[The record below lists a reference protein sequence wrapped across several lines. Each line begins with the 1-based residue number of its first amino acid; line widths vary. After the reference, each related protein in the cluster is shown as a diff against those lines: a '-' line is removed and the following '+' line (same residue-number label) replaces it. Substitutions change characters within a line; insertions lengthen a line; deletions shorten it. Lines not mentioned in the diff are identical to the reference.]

1 MFTMLQISTG
11 KFFKH
16 EAYETLRRAIY
27 YTNYRVFRDDRIET
41 QVGSLQPVVG
51 VHGLGALTC
60 EIIER
65 IQKLPGGPYS
75 GEVIATGGETLINDF
90 AAVVS
95 FACSG
100 LTNGCVAGLSAPCGT
115 GSLFVT

>member
-1 MFTMLQISTG
+1 MLQISTG

-27 YTNYRVFRDDRIET
+27 YTNYRIFRGEMRIET

-51 VHGLGALTC
+51 VHGLGALIC

-75 GEVIATGGETLINDF
+75 GEDHRDRR
-90 AAVVS
+90 
-95 FACSG
+95 
-100 LTNGCVAGLSAPCGT
+100 
-115 GSLFVT
+115 

>member
-1 MFTMLQISTG
+1 
-11 KFFKH
+11 
-16 EAYETLRRAIY
+16 
-27 YTNYRVFRDDRIET
+27 
-41 QVGSLQPVVG
+41 VGSLQPVVG

-95 FACSG
+95 FALNITCTTD
-100 LTNGCVAGLSAPCGT
+100 LDLARRLVANEIRSPD
-115 GSLFVT
+115 V